1 MKRFGNPLVL
11 AIWLAAMLAT
21 LVVIA
26 QTRFIADLSAFMPKA
41 PTLRQQMLLDQ
52 LRDGAIAR
60 LVLVGIEGG
69 DAAVPT
75 IRQVGTALR
84 QVGNVYQ
91 WRITDPVS
99 VDEGGVMHATIGT
112 KLPTDGGFNNS
123 DITFVQRDGRW
134 VLSNKSTCWLAKRAY
149 AQCTVP
155 NA

>member
-1 MKRFGNPLVL
+1 MKRFGNPLAL

-69 DAAVPT
+69 DAAE
-75 IRQVGTALR
+75 RAQLSRGLAASLR
-84 QVGNVYQ
+84 GSSHFSAVQNGDASTQ
-91 WRITDPVS
+91 CQEWRYFF
-99 VDEGGVMHATIGT
+99 E
-112 KLPTDGGFNNS
+112 
-123 DITFVQRDGRW
+123 QRYR
-134 VLSNKSTCWLAKRAY
+134 SCPA
-149 AQCTVP
+149 
-155 NA
+155 